1 MHQTSGSAMKEPRLL
16 TLARHAVLVLF
27 SLVAVY
33 PLLNVVTISLRPG
46 DKLRSTSLALI
57 PDGATLHSYAALF
70 SEHPFLTWLWN
81 SLLVAGVVTVTGV
94 ALAAIGGYAFSRFK
108 FVGRDAGMLALM
120 TTQMFPATM
129 LLLPLYI
136 MIARLHLVNTFLGL
150 MVLYAATALPFC
162 LWQMKGFYDTI
173 PVSLEEAARID
184 GCTRFQAF
192 RRVVL
197 PLASPALV
205 ITALFSFM
213 ASWSEY
219 IVAAQILQ
227 ESELFT
233 LPLGLKSFQASMS
246 TQWGFY
252 AAASVLVSVPVMVIF
267 IALSRYLVSG
277 LTLGAVKE

>member
-1 MHQTSGSAMKEPRLL
+1 MQEPRPL
-16 TLARHAVLVLF
+16 TIARHLVLLLF
-27 SLVAVY
+27 SAIAVY
-33 PLLNVVTISLRPG
+33 PLLNVITISLRPG
-46 DKLRSTSLALI
+46 DRLRSTSLALL

-70 SEHPFLTWLWN
+70 TEHEFLAWLLN
-81 SLLVAGVVTVTGV
+81 SLLVSGVVTVTGV
-94 ALAAIGGYAFSRFK
+94 ALAAIGGYAFSRFA
-108 FVGRDAGMLALM
+108 FVGRRAGMLALM

-136 MIARLHLVNTFLGL
+136 MIAKLHLVNTFLGL
-150 MVLYAATALPFC
+150 MILYTATALPFC

-173 PVSLEEAARID
+173 PASLEEAARID
-184 GCTRFQAF
+184 GCSRFQAF
-192 RRVVL
+192 AKVVL

-219 IVAAQILQ
+219 IVAAQVLQ
-227 ESELFT
+227 ETEMFT

-246 TQWGFY
+246 TQWGLY
-252 AAASVLVSVPVMVIF
+252 AAASVLVSVPVMAIF
-267 IALSRYLVSG
+267 ISLSRYLVSG

>member
-1 MHQTSGSAMKEPRLL
+1 MKEARIL
-16 TLARHAVLVLF
+16 TLSRHALLLLF
-27 SLVAVY
+27 SAVAVY
-33 PLLNVVTISLRPG
+33 PLLNVITVSLRPG
-46 DKLRSTSLALI
+46 DRLRDTSLRLI
-57 PDGATLHSYAALF
+57 PEGATLHSYTALF
-70 SEHPFLTWLWN
+70 TEHEFLTWLGN
-81 SLLVAGVVTVTGV
+81 SLLVSVVVTVTGV
-94 ALAAIGGYAFSRFK
+94 ALAAIGGYAFSRFR
-108 FVGRDAGMLALM
+108 FVGHGAGMLALM

-136 MIARLHLVNTFLGL
+136 MIAKLHLVNTFLGL
-150 MVLYAATALPFC
+150 MVLYTATALPFC

-173 PVSLEEAARID
+173 PHSLEEAARID

-192 RRVVL
+192 RRIVL

-219 IVAAQILQ
+219 IVAAQVLQ
-227 ESELFT
+227 ESRLFT

>member
-1 MHQTSGSAMKEPRLL
+1 MKEARIL
-16 TLARHAVLVLF
+16 TLARHLVLVVF
-27 SLVAVY
+27 SLIAVY
-33 PLLNVVTISLRPG
+33 PLLNVITISLRPG

-57 PDGATLHSYAALF
+57 PEGASLRSYAALF
-70 SEHPFLTWLWN
+70 TEHEFLTWLWN
-81 SLLVAGVVTVTGV
+81 SLLVSAVVTATGV

-136 MIARLHLVNTFLGL
+136 MIAKLHLVNTFLGL
-150 MVLYAATALPFC
+150 MVLYTATALPFC

-184 GCTRFQAF
+184 GCTPFQAF
-192 RRVVL
+192 RKVVL

-219 IVAAQILQ
+219 IVAAQVLQ
-227 ESELFT
+227 ESDLFT

-246 TQWGFY
+246 TQWGYY

>member
-1 MHQTSGSAMKEPRLL
+1 MKEPRLL
-16 TLARHAVLVLF
+16 TLGRHGLLLLF
-27 SLVAVY
+27 SAIAVY
-33 PLLNVVTISLRPG
+33 PLLNVITISLRPG

-57 PDGATLHSYAALF
+57 PDGATLASYRALF
-70 SEHPFLTWLWN
+70 TDHEFLTWLFN
-81 SLLVAGVVTVTGV
+81 SLLVSGVVTLTGV
-94 ALAAIGGYAFSRFK
+94 ALAAIGGYAFSRFA
-108 FVGRDAGMLALM
+108 FVGRKSGMLALM

-136 MIARLHLVNTFLGL
+136 MIAKLQLVNTFLGL
-150 MVLYAATALPFC
+150 MILYTATALPFC

-173 PVSLEEAARID
+173 PTSLEEAARID
-184 GCTRFQAF
+184 GCSQVQAF

-227 ESELFT
+227 ESEMFT

-246 TQWGFY
+246 TQWGLY

-267 IALSRYLVSG
+267 ISLSRYLVSG